1 MKQVQF
7 DMRTTKAFY
16 PPKPQK
22 KKKKKKKKQLH
33 QIRKVPGIEFSKN
46 FRSVNWGPFGSKTS
60 TQTFYHFFSILSLYA
75 AVTSCKK

>member
-1 MKQVQF
+1 MKQVKF
-7 DMRTTKAFY
+7 AMITTKAFN
-16 PPKPQK
+16 PQKQKK

>member
-16 PPKPQK
+16 PQKPQK
-22 KKKKKKKKQLH
+22 KTNKKTKKQLH
-33 QIRKVPGIEFSKN
+33 QIRKVPGIDFSKN

-60 TQTFYHFFSILSLYA
+60 KRTIYY
-75 AVTSCKK
+75 

>member
-22 KKKKKKKKQLH
+22 KKKKKKKK
-33 QIRKVPGIEFSKN
+33 N
-46 FRSVNWGPFGSKTS
+46 
-60 TQTFYHFFSILSLYA
+60 
-75 AVTSCKK
+75 

>member
-22 KKKKKKKKQLH
+22 KKKKKKKQQKNKKT
-33 QIRKVPGIEFSKN
+33 IAPNRKSSRN
-46 FRSVNWGPFGSKTS
+46 
-60 TQTFYHFFSILSLYA
+60 
-75 AVTSCKK
+75 